1 MRSSDWSSDVCSSD
15 LIASGEAAW
24 QSRGP
29 VNRPGLLRFARND
42 AESGFL
48 TIGPDDVRPPP
59 RHHPSSHRLINLI
72 GALAYAARIA
82 GVRTRW
88 IALSFSL
95 FNILLL
101 FSRTS
106 NRFLGPFLPKTNYP
120 RIHAGTAPP

>member
-59 RHHPSSHRLINLI
+59 RHHPSSHRLHQPDRRPRLRRADRSEEHTSELQSLMRISSAVFCVKKKNNSAKKIN
-72 GALAYAARIA
+72 R
-82 GVRTRW
+82 
-88 IALSFSL
+88 
-95 FNILLL
+95 N
-101 FSRTS
+101 
-106 NRFLGPFLPKTNYP
+106 
-120 RIHAGTAPP
+120 